1 MGKTID
7 IRICTGTTC
16 YVMGASDLLT
26 LEEQLPEELKEHIR
40 ISGSTCLGYCK
51 TETDDNKNTVLRK
64 PPFVEVCGKLIEQ
77 ATIEKIIEAAEKE
90 LSGAEH
96 ADNK

>member
-1 MGKTID
+1 MERNID

-26 LEEQLPEELKEHIR
+26 LEDHIPEDLKPCVS

-51 TETDDNKNTVLRK
+51 PGDGGLPGGRK

-77 ATIEKIIEAAEKE
+77 ASIDKIIAAAEKE
-90 LSGAEH
+90 KAAAGRC
-96 ADNK
+96 